1 MSILDNSYIM
11 RKILISRDKKV
22 LTTNKFVNRRF
33 LLIGTILASSVVVPV
48 AASADEQAEREQAAK
63 QVTQQFVKQLGG
75 HLKKE
80 MKANGPVAAIK
91 VCKDVAPDIV
101 NQLSIEN
108 GWRVSRV
115 TNKVRNPSSGLPDQW
130 ESKVLA
136 EFEALAKKGEEYSSM
151 SKSAVVEENGQSYY
165 RFMKPLAIKPV
176 CLSCHGSEEDIPA
189 AVQAE
194 LAKHY
199 PFDQAVNYKVG
210 DLRGAVS
217 IKQPMTVPLK
227 KTF

>member
-1 MSILDNSYIM
+1 M

-189 AVQAE
+189 TVQAE

>member
-1 MSILDNSYIM
+1 
-11 RKILISRDKKV
+11 V
-22 LTTNKFVNRRF
+22 LTTNKFISRRTV
-33 LLIGTILASSVVVPV
+33 LIGTMLLTSIVVTGEAYSASV
-48 AASADEQAEREQAAK
+48 SADEQAERERAAK

-91 VCKDVAPDIV
+91 VCKDIAPDIA

-108 GWRVSRV
+108 GWSVSRV
-115 TNKVRNPSSGLPDQW
+115 TKKVRNPSSGLPDLW

-136 EFEALAKKGEEYSSM
+136 EFESLAKKGEKYSDM
-151 SKSAVVEENGQSYY
+151 SKSTVVEENGQSYY
-165 RFMKPLAIKPV
+165 RFMKPIAIKPV
-176 CLSCHGSEEDIPA
+176 CLSCHGSEENIPA
-189 AVQAE
+189 TVQTE
-194 LAKHY
+194 LEKHY

-210 DLRGAVS
+210 DLRGAIS

>member
-1 MSILDNSYIM
+1 MLIQCCRILLSRDIKM
-11 RKILISRDKKV
+11 LTTDKFISRRSV
-22 LTTNKFVNRRF
+22 
-33 LLIGTILASSVVVPV
+33 LIGTMLLTSIIVTGEAYSAS
-48 AASADEQAEREQAAK
+48 ASADEQAERERAAK

-136 EFEALAKKGEEYSSM
+136 EFEALAKKGEKYSDM
-151 SKSAVVEENGQSYY
+151 SKSTVVEENGQSYY

-176 CLSCHGSEEDIPA
+176 CLSCHGSEKDIP
-189 AVQAE
+189 VTVKAE
-194 LAKHY
+194 LEKHY
-199 PFDQAVNYKVG
+199 PFDQAVNYKIG

-217 IKQPMTVPLK
+217 IKQPMNVPLK
-227 KTF
+227 KKF

>member
-1 MSILDNSYIM
+1 
-11 RKILISRDKKV
+11 LISRDKKV

-189 AVQAE
+189 TVQAE

>member
-1 MSILDNSYIM
+1 M
-11 RKILISRDKKV
+11 
-22 LTTNKFVNRRF
+22 LTTNKLVNRRF
-33 LLIGTILASSVVVPV
+33 LLIGTLLVSTVVVP
-48 AASADEQAEREQAAK
+48 AAVSADEQAEREQAAK

-80 MKANGPVAAIK
+80 MKANGPVAAIN

-130 ESKVLA
+130 ESKALA
-136 EFEALAKKGEEYSSM
+136 EFEALAKKGEKYSDM
-151 SKSAVVEENGQSYY
+151 SKSAMVEENGQSYY

-189 AVQAE
+189 SVQAE
-194 LAKHY
+194 LTKHY
-199 PFDQAVNYKVG
+199 PFDQAINYKVG

>member
-1 MSILDNSYIM
+1 M
-11 RKILISRDKKV
+11 
-22 LTTNKFVNRRF
+22 LTTNKFVNRRS
-33 LLIGTILASSVVVPV
+33 LLIGTLLVSTAVVS
-48 AASADEQAEREQAAK
+48 AAVFADEQTERERAAK

-189 AVQAE
+189 TVQAE